1 MASPFEPNIVGGLFV
16 VASGLISPEAY
27 VIARNT
33 RNALVIAAASLI
45 LLNGWP
51 ALASAAQPS
60 ETEIGALREEVKQLR
75 GEIEAMR
82 SELHTIMQRLGASPA
97 PHRVTVTTAGGI
109 ALGNANAS
117 IALVEFSDYQCP
129 FCKRFHD
136 QSFAELKKDYV
147 DSGKLRYVFR
157 DFPLDRIHPQ
167 ARKAAEAAH
176 CMGAQGEYWQAH
188 DTLFKNQDHLQMA
201 DLKSY
206 AAKAGLDMK
215 AFDECLDKETYAK
228 QVQENLDDGIKA
240 GVRGTPTF
248 VLGRL
253 DKNGTV
259 DGLLITGAR
268 PLEDFRQ
275 AIDQLLADKNK

>member
-1 MASPFEPNIVGGLFV
+1 M
-16 VASGLISPEAY
+16 
-27 VIARNT
+27 IARNM
-33 RNALVIAAASLI
+33 RNAFIVAAASLI
-45 LLNGWP
+45 LFNGWP
-51 ALASAAQPS
+51 AVAAAAESSQ
-60 ETEIGALREEVKQLR
+60 TEIGALREEVKQLR

-82 SELHTIMQRLGASPA
+82 GELRTIMQRLGAPPA
-97 PHRVTVTTAGGI
+97 PRRVTVTTDGGV
-109 ALGNANAS
+109 ALGSANAS
-117 IALVEFSDYQCP
+117 VALVEFSDYQCP

-176 CMGAQGEYWQAH
+176 CMGAQGKYWQAH
-188 DTLFKNQDHLQMA
+188 DTLFKNQDHLQVA

-206 AAKAGLDMK
+206 AAKAGLDRK

-228 QVQENLDDGIKA
+228 QVQENLEDGIKA

-268 PLEDFRQ
+268 PLEDFRE
-275 AIDQLLADKNK
+275 AIDQLLDSKNK

>member
-1 MASPFEPNIVGGLFV
+1 M
-16 VASGLISPEAY
+16 
-27 VIARNT
+27 IARNW
-33 RNALVIAAASLI
+33 RIALVVAAAGLVLS
-45 LLNGWP
+45 NGWP
-51 ALASAAQPS
+51 VVAAATDSSQA
-60 ETEIGALREEVKQLR
+60 EIEALRQEVKQLR

-82 SELHTIMQRLGASPA
+82 SDLRTIMQRLGAPPA
-97 PHRVTVTTAGGI
+97 PRRVTVTTQGGV
-109 ALGNANAS
+109 ALGSANAS
-117 IALVEFSDYQCP
+117 IALIEFSDYQCP

-136 QSFAELKKDYV
+136 QSFAALKKEYV

-176 CMGAQGEYWQAH
+176 CMGAQGKYWQAH
-188 DTLFKNQDHLQMA
+188 DTLFKNQDRLQVA

-206 AAKAGLDMK
+206 AAKAGLDTK
-215 AFDECLDKETYAK
+215 AFNECLDKETYAK
-228 QVQENLDDGIKA
+228 QVQQNLDDGIRA

-253 DKNGTV
+253 DANGTV